1 MVAISCQREVEIID
15 PMPSPSEDVTA
26 ETTPLNVRTYDEAL
40 AIAEDALKMV
50 DGDDTRSANK
60 RRIMRNSGQVV
71 SLPVTRGGEDVGE
84 QPIMY
89 VFNNEN
95 NEGFTVVA
103 ADRSQQ
109 ALVAVTERGNYTYGE
124 PTGVEPFDDFMDNA
138 ISTLSI
144 IGPPSLPNPP
154 IIDSLDSSPISYTV
168 YYNEDQKVGPLL
180 KTKWG
185 QRGLYGAYCDNGL
198 AGCTATAVGQVMAY
212 HKHPAY
218 LELTFS
224 SNDVIF
230 YFNWDRMLTHV
241 QGTTCSCT
249 APHDQIGLFL
259 REIGERMDMAY
270 DPNSSGAS
278 LSDANDA
285 FPSMGYKTGVYRTFN
300 DINTLYG
307 SVKSNLN
314 DSLPVCMT
322 GYREVLKNG
331 HTWVIDGYHHYK
343 NGYAV
348 YSKNVIVNPEE
359 PTPDMYIL
367 DEYNVEEYELLHFN
381 WGWNGSCDGWFNL
394 GCYKMNQAYKG
405 RYDNRNVINSYTND
419 YKYDLSILY
428 NIEPDED

>member
-1 MVAISCQREVEIID
+1 MVAISCHREVEVID

-185 QRGLYGAYCDNGL
+185 QDGIYGTYCDNGI
-198 AGCTATAVGQVMAY
+198 AGCVATALGQIMAY

-218 LELTFS
+218 LTLSFIS
-224 SNDVIF
+224 DDVRQ
-230 YFNWDRMLTHV
+230 YFNWDRILTHT
-241 QGTTCSCT
+241 QNYECDCS
-249 APHDQIGLFL
+249 APHEQIGLLL
-259 REIGERMDMAY
+259 REIGERVDMNY
-270 DPNSSGAS
+270 DNGESGTNITKVKNA
-278 LSDANDA
+278 L
-285 FPSMGYKTGVYRTFN
+285 PGMGYNSPSYLEFSNSYDILDEIMADIDNKKPVYMRGQ
-300 DINTLYG
+300 TLF
-307 SVKSNLN
+307 S
-314 DSLPVCMT
+314 
-322 GYREVLKNG
+322 G
-331 HTWVIDGYHHYK
+331 HAWVVDGYHHYK

-348 YSKNVIVNPEE
+348 YSKNVIVNPEV
-359 PTPDMYIL
+359 PTLDMYIL
-367 DEYNVEEYELLHFN
+367 EEYNVEEYDLLHFN
-381 WGWNGSCDGWFNL
+381 WGWDGSCDGWFNV

-405 RYDNRNVINSYTND
+405 RYDNRNVTNSYTND
-419 YKYDLSILY
+419 YKYDLKILY
-428 NIEPDED
+428 NIEPNRD